1 MDILKRIDDLR
12 KERGWSMYRL
22 ADEAG
27 ITQSTIANM
36 FSRKTLPSISTLQ
49 EICQAFN
56 ISLSEFF
63 GDSNNELNN
72 NEFLL
77 LANYR
82 KLSTKNKGIVNT
94 LINMLNAVSVL
105 EKSIEP
111 SQYKTLYHKGLVD
124 YKKED
129 ESI

>member
-12 KERGWSMYRL
+12 KERGWSVYRL

-63 GDSNNELNN
+63 GDNNNDLNN

-82 KLSTKNKGIVNT
+82 KLSNKNKEIVNT
-94 LINMLNAVSVL
+94 LINMLN
-105 EKSIEP
+105 E
-111 SQYKTLYHKGLVD
+111 
-124 YKKED
+124 
-129 ESI
+129 

>member
-82 KLSTKNKGIVNT
+82 KLSIKNKGIVNT
-94 LINMLNAVSVL
+94 LINMLN
-105 EKSIEP
+105 E
-111 SQYKTLYHKGLVD
+111 
-124 YKKED
+124 
-129 ESI
+129 

>member
-63 GDSNNELNN
+63 GDNNKDLNN

-94 LINMLNAVSVL
+94 LINMLN
-105 EKSIEP
+105 E
-111 SQYKTLYHKGLVD
+111 
-124 YKKED
+124 
-129 ESI
+129 